1 MNKPEE
7 ESKKGFTR
15 RDFLRV
21 SAGTAGAVALGSLQ
35 ALAGDEKTAG
45 SVLNSN
51 GFRGV
56 FPYLVSPI
64 DERGRVKDAVLTRLS
79 NDLISSGVHGLTP
92 LGSTGEFAY
101 LNREQR
107 HRIVEVVVQ
116 AARRRVPVVAGVA
129 ATTIADAVEQVRA
142 YEALGVDGILAILE
156 AYFPL
161 NEDGVV
167 SYFTAIANAT
177 KLPVALYTNPSFQR
191 SDLTLPAIERLSKV
205 DNIRYIKDASSD
217 TGRLLSIINAVGSRI
232 SVFSASAH
240 IPACVMLIGGVGW
253 MAGPACVVP
262 RQSVRLYDLCRAG
275 KWDEAMKLQ
284 RSLWRINRV
293 FAKYNLAACIKGGL
307 ELQGYEV
314 GSPLKPQTPL
324 SEAGRAEV
332 KAILTDLG
340 AL

>member
-1 MNKPEE
+1 MAH
-7 ESKKGFTR
+7 
-15 RDFLRV
+15 D
-21 SAGTAGAVALGSLQ
+21 
-35 ALAGDEKTAG
+35 
-45 SVLNSN
+45 

-64 DERGRVKDAVLTRLS
+64 DERGRVKDEVLARLVD
-79 NDLISSGVHGLTP
+79 DLIGAGVHGLTP

-129 ATTIADAVEQVRA
+129 ATTIAEAVEQVKA
-142 YEALGVDGILAILE
+142 YDALGVDGILAILE

-161 NEDGVV
+161 AEDGVV
-167 SYFTAIANAT
+167 DYFAAVANAT
-177 KLPVALYTNPSFQR
+177 ALPVVLYTNPQFQR
-191 SDLTLPAIERLSKV
+191 SDLTLPAIERLARV
-205 DNIRYIKDASSD
+205 DNIRYLKDASSD
-217 TGRLLSIINAVGSRI
+217 TGRLLSIINAVGDRI
-232 SVFSASAH
+232 RVFSASAH

-262 RQSVRLYDLCRAG
+262 RQSVQLYNLCRAG
-275 KWDEAMKLQ
+275 KWDEAMRLQ

-293 FAKYNLAACIKGGL
+293 FARYNLAACIKGGL

-314 GSPLKPQTPL
+314 GAPLPPQTPL
-324 SEAGRAEV
+324 SETGRTEIKSVLA
-332 KAILTDLG
+332 DLG
-340 AL
+340 ALETGVEAA